1 MNAVI
6 WKPDVARPERG
17 GTMTARGD
25 PQSTAKAEEHAASC
39 SFCGKGPESVGQLV
53 EGREVEA
60 YICRECAELCLM
72 IFERE
77 SWRRCTEREHAQ
89 RPFYGAMRELV
100 QAKIDQSLSDL
111 SPMERDVIKLR
122 YGLSMGYIYSY
133 EELAQRLEITPAG
146 VAEVEREAVEKLRS
160 HKA

>member
-1 MNAVI
+1 MRAS
-6 WKPDVARPERG
+6 
-17 GTMTARGD
+17 GD
-25 PQSTAKAEEHAASC
+25 PQSAAETEERAARC
-39 SFCGKGPESVGQLV
+39 SFCDKGPETVRQLV
-53 EGREVEA
+53 EGREAQA

-77 SWRRCTEREHAQ
+77 SWKRCAEREHAQ

-111 SPMERDVIKLR
+111 SPMEREVIKLR

-133 EELAQRLEITPAG
+133 EELAQDLEITPAG
-146 VAEVEREAVEKLRS
+146 VVEVERSAIEKLRS
-160 HKA
+160 PKA